1 MKISNAEEKLPDPPT
16 LSQNNDVKNKEV
28 CTRVRLL
35 MSLNQMMIH
44 NYPLPT
50 NKRQFTMEGY
60 RFTKSHYSPVTDDS
74 PMYAIDCEMCYTSIG
89 RNELTRVSVINEQL
103 EVCFFFITIYK
114 VFVSFLR
121 FLIFLHLYVYLSF
134 LECLTFLYLGSL

>member
-1 MKISNAEEKLPDPPT
+1 MLFAEELADTDSKTSSTDKISNSTIKQSETTE
-16 LSQNNDVKNKEV
+16 NKEI
-28 CTRVRLL
+28 CSRTRLL

-50 NKRQFTMEGY
+50 NKRQFTMDGFRY
-60 RFTKSHYSPVTDDS
+60 TKSHYLPVTDLS

-103 EVCFFFITIYK
+103 D
-114 VFVSFLR
+114 VSFL
-121 FLIFLHLYVYLSF
+121 INCNLYNIN
-134 LECLTFLYLGSL
+134 